1 MNKTHHKQVGTSCQR
16 GLHDI
21 CTWRMC
27 DCECK
32 HTVAGRKK
40 LAAKLAKE
48 AKENG
53 KV

>member
-1 MNKTHHKQVGTSCQR
+1 MKKTHYKQIGPSCQR
-16 GLHDI
+16 KDHEM

-48 AKENG
+48 AKTNG
-53 KV
+53 

>member
-1 MNKTHHKQVGTSCQR
+1 MKKTHYKQIGPSCQR
-16 GLHDI
+16 GGKDHEM

-48 AKENG
+48 AKIQ
-53 KV
+53 